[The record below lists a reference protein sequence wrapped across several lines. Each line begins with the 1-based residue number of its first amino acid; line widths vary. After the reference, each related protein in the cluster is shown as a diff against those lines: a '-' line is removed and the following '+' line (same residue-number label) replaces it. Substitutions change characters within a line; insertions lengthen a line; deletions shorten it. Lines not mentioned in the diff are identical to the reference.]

1 MKKKKIFLQG
11 SLNPSTRLYRNI
23 VETDGGE
30 VLNKVDVNRV
40 VTALKDQGKWDGV
53 EKMYL
58 GFGGV
63 KTADDGGRTVIETL
77 YDVKSGGDTKET
89 YAGNDR
95 PELHQTLA
103 GKYQACVEKGA
114 TNLCRNSDPATDPGS
129 GLEVTYATNDWGI
142 KYGTHEL
149 NGKVIFGDSSVNRF
163 YRDVERLTNGVMYT
177 AQFLIKPDD
186 GNAPSFGTSS
196 RNIAR
201 LSVGGTVTSGYTI
214 TPYAEGI
221 WHVYVSNVAT
231 TNTSI
236 AGIRKTGSNNDVGFE
251 ATAIQF
257 EEGSYPTLYIPT
269 TGSAVTRPAPLVPID
284 NFLPDTGYVGWCGRM
299 VRDDSLTQFIFDA
312 NTTTHSA
319 RRSYI
324 SLNSSNQFVAIAYG
338 VDGGNIAQE
347 NPFTWANN
355 EYKDI
360 IAISSWNAST
370 LYLWL
375 CDTDGNLYGYSDD
388 HAINTDSVR
397 QIALASRS
405 TGIDHSSVRTANIQ
419 PGTDIIDTAEKA
431 KTVIEKHTRGSYNLK
446 ASEITHQNP

>member
-23 VETDGGE
+23 VEADGGE

-40 VTALKDQGKWDGV
+40 VTALKDQRKWDGV

-269 TGSAVTRPAPLVPID
+269 TGSAVPRPAPSPVIE
-284 NFLPDTGYVGWCGRM
+284 NALPDTGTVAGVVDM
-299 VRDDSLTQFIFDA
+299 VMAVSNFDDIFD
-312 NTTTHSA
+312 TGGTSGTQ
-319 RRSYI
+319 RSRFTI
-324 SLNSSNQFVAIAYG
+324 NSSNTIFNYFYG
-338 VDGGNIAQE
+338 SDGGSIGAGATF
-347 NPFTWANN
+347 PFSFDDFSR
-355 EYKDI
+355 YKF
-360 IAISSWNAST
+360 AYAST
-370 LYLWL
+370 FDGSGLALYIFWHSTKEIKTLSS
-375 CDTDGNLYGYSDD
+375 G
-388 HAINTDSVR
+388 HAINTTTLKDVDLGSQR
-397 QIALASRS
+397 NSRRFEKMWYK
-405 TGIDHSSVRTANIQ
+405 D
-419 PGTDIIDTAEKA
+419 DIIRVNATDDEIKQFF
-431 KTVIEKHTRGSYNLK
+431 EDLTRGTSMATLK
-446 ASEITHQNP
+446 ENMTII